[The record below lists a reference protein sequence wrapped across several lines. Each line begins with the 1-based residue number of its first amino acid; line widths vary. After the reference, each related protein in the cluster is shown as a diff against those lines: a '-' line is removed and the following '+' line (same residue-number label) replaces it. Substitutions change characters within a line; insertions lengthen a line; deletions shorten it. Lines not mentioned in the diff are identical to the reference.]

1 MTDLINELIKDIED
15 FLLEVDK
22 MIFAPLQ
29 KPSKQPS
36 TPTSAPTPTSEP
48 STAAESVTQSIPSAP
63 SGSTAKD
70 AISSSNPVEQPIPTT
85 TTIPAWG
92 SSAKYTVPVSTA
104 ISTGQQQTKQLMA
117 WWAPDVWAGLPS
129 SQWRKVPVAPAC
141 QNTPLGGVCAASSFN
156 LKIGTVYAASPQYF
170 HNVWGCWF
178 AWPMDYSPTLDQI
191 NRLAGIGSV
200 NKSLCQQG

>member
-1 MTDLINELIKDIED
+1 MTDLIEEIINDIED
-15 FLLEVDK
+15 FLEYIDK

-29 KPSKQPS
+29 TSKEHSTTTSISKPS
-36 TPTSAPTPTSEP
+36 TVSEAVS
-48 STAAESVTQSIPSAP
+48 STAIPS
-63 SGSTAKD
+63 
-70 AISSSNPVEQPIPTT
+70 T

-92 SSAKYTVPVSTA
+92 PSASYTVPVSTA
-104 ISTGQQQTKQLMA
+104 ITTGQQSQGLMA
-117 WWAPDVWAGLPS
+117 WWAPDVWSGLPS

-141 QNTPLGGVCAASSFN
+141 QDTPNGGVCEASTAN
-156 LKIGTVYAASPQYF
+156 LKTGTVYALSYQYF

-178 AWPMDYSPTLDQI
+178 AWPADYSPTLDQI